1 MKFHQ
6 ISRLTIR
13 NSCYFW
19 RNINFGFFRGTF
31 LVTTLW
37 ILIVKL
43 CVMNLKNQQM
53 HSLKQ
58 FFQLY
63 DMYYDKLWSWSQV
76 SKYNFKLGKAHTDM
90 FFLQWKL
97 MAVKL
102 PLRYKGYKIHNSIQE
117 HLVWGN
123 FQSIAKQCLYWM
135 DGLGSDELIC
145 YHPGV
150 KRDIWGLTFCK
161 IIDKNWIDNEIP
173 LKPCCLDLA

>member
-19 RNINFGFFRGTF
+19 RNINFGFFWGTF
-31 LVTTLW
+31 LITTLW

-76 SKYNFKLGKAHTDM
+76 SKCNFKLGKAHTDM
-90 FFLQWKL
+90 FFFVMKTNGSKTALKIQRLQDTQLYSRALGLRKL
-97 MAVKL
+97 SIHCKTVFVL
-102 PLRYKGYKIHNSIQE
+102 NGWSGIWWTHLLSPWGEKGY
-117 HLVWGN
+117 LRPN
-123 FQSIAKQCLYWM
+123 FL
-135 DGLGSDELIC
+135 
-145 YHPGV
+145 
-150 KRDIWGLTFCK
+150 
-161 IIDKNWIDNEIP
+161 
-173 LKPCCLDLA
+173 